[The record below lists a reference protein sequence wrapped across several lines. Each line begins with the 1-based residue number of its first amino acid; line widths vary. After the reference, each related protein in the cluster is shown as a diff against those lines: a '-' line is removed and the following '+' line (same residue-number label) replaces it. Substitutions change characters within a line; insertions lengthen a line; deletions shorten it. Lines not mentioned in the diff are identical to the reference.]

1 MTPLLRLVLP
11 QQSVYTLF
19 DPSTRALEV
28 AVLHRN
34 PYFIT
39 SNTPLNSLV
48 YNTRGEEVTK
58 EMISPECAIHNFSE
72 ICIYSILCEGKNVIL
87 KYQGAGVIELRKL
100 TTTKRNKQG
109 TFSYL
114 SSMLSSSSSSTGSFS
129 TTSPSSSP
137 SNSTAQAC
145 PPSGTGG
152 SGDGKESILDFS
164 TNATEIS
171 RDLASNLF

>member
-1 MTPLLRLVLP
+1 M
-11 QQSVYTLF
+11 
-19 DPSTRALEV
+19 
-28 AVLHRN
+28 
-34 PYFIT
+34 
-39 SNTPLNSLV
+39 

-109 TFSYL
+109 TFTYL
-114 SSMLSSSSSSTGSFS
+114 SSMLSSSSSSSTGSFS
-129 TTSPSSSP
+129 ITSPSPSP
-137 SNSTAQAC
+137 SNSTTQTC
-145 PPSGTGG
+145 SPSGTGG